1 MFLIAAGIAL
11 LLSDSLSTASARQF
25 LGDGALLLASLLWSS
40 YAIRVRRLGLLP
52 AQAASLVAVFSM
64 CCLLPVYLAT
74 SGGRL
79 PEVPTQELLLQALF
93 QGVLIGTLSI
103 YLYTKA
109 VALLGASQTALFTAA
124 VPCLTTIGAGPL
136 LDETTSL
143 AAWIGIA
150 VVTAGMIAAM
160 ASGRQAAPFDNARPG
175 AT

>member
-1 MFLIAAGIAL
+1 
-11 LLSDSLSTASARQF
+11 
-25 LGDGALLLASLLWSS
+25 
-40 YAIRVRRLGLLP
+40 
-52 AQAASLVAVFSM
+52 M